1 MKEFM
6 LQNILKKI
14 EEMEGK
20 METYC
25 SELAGNV
32 IPAHKKNV
40 QTLPHSALKKTT
52 GKHPSKTTQF
62 QVGTS
67 HQKWNRIALQSIA
80 SVVVIIT
87 RRRNFAEHLWASFCR
102 KCFKRDLFPYISFG
116 GVWEFKCRSPKL
128 LCVKFS
134 WYWPRD
140 LGKEREKKSI
150 VFFYIFISLERVSTK
165 KSGCENLAESQ
176 TETRRHLM
184 YM

>member
-1 MKEFM
+1 M

-32 IPAHKKNV
+32 IPAHNKNV

-87 RRRNFAEHLWASFCR
+87 RRRNFAEHL
-102 KCFKRDLFPYISFG
+102 
-116 GVWEFKCRSPKL
+116 
-128 LCVKFS
+128 
-134 WYWPRD
+134 
-140 LGKEREKKSI
+140 
-150 VFFYIFISLERVSTK
+150 
-165 KSGCENLAESQ
+165 
-176 TETRRHLM
+176 
-184 YM
+184 